1 MKVCI
6 RSSQYPTT
14 YREGKQGGNKWGE
27 KEEKHS
33 KKSITHIILLLY

>member
-6 RSSQYPTT
+6 RCSQYPTT

-27 KEEKHS
+27 K
-33 KKSITHIILLLY
+33 KKNTVRKA